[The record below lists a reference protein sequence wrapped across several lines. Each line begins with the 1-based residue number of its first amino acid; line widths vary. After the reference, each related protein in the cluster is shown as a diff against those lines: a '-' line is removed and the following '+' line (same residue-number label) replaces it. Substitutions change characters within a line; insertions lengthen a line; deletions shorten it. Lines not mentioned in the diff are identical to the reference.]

1 MMTCIF
7 QRESLYITKII
18 LWRLQNIRTIQMY
31 CRKTTIGI
39 KETLL
44 QKIALFLNVYNQPK
58 KSAALSS

>member
-1 MMTCIF
+1 
-7 QRESLYITKII
+7 
-18 LWRLQNIRTIQMY
+18 MY